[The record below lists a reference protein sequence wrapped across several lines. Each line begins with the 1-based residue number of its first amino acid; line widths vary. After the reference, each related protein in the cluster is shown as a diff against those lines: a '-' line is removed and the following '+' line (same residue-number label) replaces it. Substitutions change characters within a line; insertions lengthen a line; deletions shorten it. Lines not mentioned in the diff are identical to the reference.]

1 MNRRPL
7 ETHKAQSEPISSSY
21 KSLWFCFICIS
32 TFTLLLFLF
41 LFFPNEKQRALLH
54 SVYFDFTIFIHSYGS
69 DTCTAFVILK
79 MVFVIWDNKYQLL
92 HIRCSLSGS
101 ATCCFRRQPLLSW
114 VYNGFNADTAP
125 RGQLTSY

>member
-1 MNRRPL
+1 MNWRPL

-21 KSLWFCFICIS
+21 KSFWFCFICIS
-32 TFTLLLFLF
+32 TFTLLFCF
-41 LFFPNEKQRALLH
+41 VFFPNERQHALLRT
-54 SVYFDFTIFIHSYGS
+54 VYFHFPIFTHSYDS

-92 HIRCSLSGS
+92 HIRCSLSSS
-101 ATCCFRRQPLLSW
+101 ATCCFRRQLLLSW
-114 VYNGFNADTAP
+114 VYNGFNADVAP